1 MDGEWNW
8 KSIVREIYFLFYIF
22 AHYFNV
28 TMHIYS
34 FHNDRCLLP
43 WDNLLQSVL

>member
-28 TMHIYS
+28 REYMNFTLVIK
-34 FHNDRCLLP
+34 
-43 WDNLLQSVL
+43 